1 MSSKNAVE
9 EFRVVIFFDRIASVG
24 PAMVA
29 YSHLIRELEGSF
41 STELRLWRTDVASSP
56 EGSAEANG
64 DIESARMVIMAFR
77 RPQPVPGEFWEWS
90 SGEGV
95 GYSRSLVAA
104 VLGTAT
110 TPHPSRGIWKH
121 LLRGASKQIQ
131 MDIFLWIPE
140 LPASSADIERQTDG
154 IAPGKKPP
162 AGAQKLESSPPFKR
176 PASLGSRT
184 SYSEM
189 RQPIESGVRGAQ
201 LFRVTRPE
209 DLSCYWETE
218 MTLGSNSINRR
229 FASELHARAWLASS
243 DYLVPEPSSL
253 DLEELNGRFR
263 CPNLV
268 Q

>member
-9 EFRVVIFFDRIASVG
+9 EFTVVIFYDRIASVG
-24 PAMVA
+24 PAMAA
-29 YSHLIRELEGSF
+29 YSHLIGELEESF
-41 STELRLWRTDVASSP
+41 STELRLRRTDVASSP

-77 RPQPVPGEFWEWS
+77 RPEPVPGELWEWS
-90 SGEGV
+90 RGEGV

-104 VLGTAT
+104 VLVTAAT
-110 TPHPSRGIWKH
+110 SHPSRGFWNH

-131 MDIFLWIPE
+131 MDIFLWMPQ
-140 LPASSADIERQTDG
+140 LLASSADIERQADG
-154 IAPGKKPP
+154 IAPGKKPS
-162 AGAQKLESSPPFKR
+162 AGAQKPESSPPFKR
-176 PASLGSRT
+176 PASSGSRT
-184 SYSEM
+184 SFSEI
-189 RQPIESGVRGAQ
+189 RQPMESGVRGAQ

-209 DLSCYWETE
+209 GLGCYWETE

-243 DYLVPEPSSL
+243 DYLPSESSSL
-253 DLEELNGRFR
+253 DIEELNGRFR
-263 CPNLV
+263 CPSLV